1 MNAGT
6 AEDQTTYFYSFP
18 SNRIELWFLLES
30 ERFLHPVF
38 REFYKERDVVREER
52 RMRIESSPQGQL
64 VEALDATAFEAHPYK
79 NSPAGWASD
88 IESLRATDAEAFYKR
103 YYGPSNLTIGIA
115 GDVNPAEAKKL
126 AEKYFGPIPARPAPP
141 LVDTVEPPQ
150 NGEKRVMVAS
160 PAQPFLVIAYKR
172 PDQYS
177 KDNAALDVLE
187 QILSGGRTS
196 IIYKEMVRDKKIA
209 LGAASYATYP
219 GGKYPSLF
227 LFFVV
232 PNSGHTVDEM
242 EKSVYEIVD
251 RVKKE
256 KPDAEALQRVK
267 INLRAAL
274 IQKLDSNSGLAAELC
289 AYQARI
295 RRLAQT
301 VHRARRIQS
310 SDRGGRPAR
319 RAEVSAGEHS
329 HGGVYVRALLRK
341 PQGRREMKRLT
352 LFLAILT
359 AGVVVAQEAP
369 KPVYGP
375 PSYKSL
381 KYPPLPQV
389 KIPEP
394 VEVTLSNG
402 MRVLLLEDHELPLI
416 RGLALIRTGNLFDPS
431 DKHGLS
437 QVMAD
442 VLRSGGTKSKTG
454 DQIDE
459 ELENIAG
466 SVEAGMDETS
476 ASVSFSGLKETTDQ
490 VLAVFKDVLTNP
502 EFRQDK
508 LDLTLTQYRSAIA
521 RRNDDASD
529 IPGRELTRILYG
541 KDTPYGWQPEYADLA
556 RIHRED
562 LIAFYQRY
570 YFPKN
575 IMLAVYGDFTA
586 ADMKDKLEKL
596 FADWKVRAAC
606 RRRRFRR

>member
-1 MNAGT
+1 MRVRILLFVLLSGLLAAQNLQDFEKKVTQFTLANGMTFLVIERHDAPVVSFHTYANVGAVDDPTGRTGLAHMFEHMAFKGTPTIGSKNWPAEKKALDAIEEVYDRLDAERNKAFRADPKKIAALEAEVKAAIAKADSYVESNEYDRIVESNGGVGMNAGT

-52 RMRIESSPQGQL
+52 RMRIESSPQGEL
-64 VEALDATAFEAHPYK
+64 VEALDSTAFAAHPYK

-126 AEKYFGPIPARPAPP
+126 AEKYFGRIPARPRPP

-150 NGEKRVMVAS
+150 AGEKRVLVAS
-160 PAQPFLVIAYKR
+160 PAQPFLIIAYKR

-256 KPDAEALQRVK
+256 KPDEEALQRVK

-289 AYQARI
+289 AYQAGYGDWRK
-295 RRLAQT
+295 LFT
-301 VHRARRIQS
+301 ELDEYNKVT
-310 SDRGGRPAR
+310 
-319 RAEVSAGEHS
+319 AEDVQ
-329 HGGVYVRALLRK
+329 R
-341 PQGRREMKRLT
+341 
-352 LFLAILT
+352 
-359 AGVVVAQEAP
+359 VAQ
-369 KPVYGP
+369 
-375 PSYKSL
+375 
-381 KYPPLPQV
+381 KY
-389 KIPEP
+389 
-394 VEVTLSNG
+394 
-402 MRVLLLEDHELPLI
+402 LLENT
-416 RGLALIRTGNLFDPS
+416 RTVAYTYTPS
-431 DKHGLS
+431 KEDAK
-437 QVMAD
+437 
-442 VLRSGGTKSKTG
+442 G
-454 DQIDE
+454 D
-459 ELENIAG
+459 A
-466 SVEAGMDETS
+466 
-476 ASVSFSGLKETTDQ
+476 K
-490 VLAVFKDVLTNP
+490 
-502 EFRQDK
+502 
-508 LDLTLTQYRSAIA
+508 
-521 RRNDDASD
+521 
-529 IPGRELTRILYG
+529 
-541 KDTPYGWQPEYADLA
+541 
-556 RIHRED
+556 
-562 LIAFYQRY
+562 
-570 YFPKN
+570 
-575 IMLAVYGDFTA
+575 
-586 ADMKDKLEKL
+586 
-596 FADWKVRAAC
+596 
-606 RRRRFRR
+606 